1 MADANTNWEVAFD
14 LGVDLA
20 FEQVE
25 AIRIASVQD
34 TVEVM
39 LRAVGNGGRMRV
51 DTGFLRSSLV
61 ASTAAMPLID
71 PAGRPVEGQS
81 YAMGN
86 YDAAIMGAGQDDE
99 IYLGFTASYAGAREV
114 KDHFVEG
121 AFLDWSA
128 TVRRN
133 EAAARERL

>member
-1 MADANTNWEVAFD
+1 MADPNTSWEVAFD

-39 LRAVGNGGRMRV
+39 LRAVDNGGRMRV
-51 DTGFLRSSLV
+51 DTGFLRASLV
-61 ASTAAMPLID
+61 ATTAAMPLID
-71 PAGRPVEGQS
+71 MNARPAEGQT
-81 YAMGN
+81 YAMGS
-86 YDAAIMGAGQDDE
+86 YEAAIISAGMGDD
-99 IYLGFTASYAGAREV
+99 IFLGFTASYAAAREV
-114 KDHFVEG
+114 KDGFVEG
-121 AFLDWSA
+121 AFQDWMA

-133 EAAARERL
+133 EALARQGT